1 MRSVSSVSTSR
12 DAVTDAAPTDATDT
26 PLGHTSLAPAARVV
40 VPKAA
45 RLVADTLRERILTGQ
60 VATGAHLPPAEAL
73 LEEFGVSRAT
83 LREALNALES
93 EGLVQLRRGPRGG
106 AIVTAPDGLAIMRSL
121 ESLLRFEGTTVEQ
134 IMEVRLVV
142 DPLAVRLAAEEADAE
157 DLRRIG
163 ASVERQRRPEV
174 LESHDEWFREN
185 LYYHWAIAAA
195 SHNPLVRVLS
205 ESLHNIVL
213 TGGIQIDFKTSER
226 RRSVDDHAA
235 IYERLVARD
244 GDAAA
249 LRLQRHLERSLYLR
263 ARYASP

>member
-1 MRSVSSVSTSR
+1 MRSNSSASISPDR
-12 DAVTDAAPTDATDT
+12 VTDPTPFETMET

-45 RLVADTLRERILTGQ
+45 RLVADTLRERILART
-60 VATGAHLPPAEAL
+60 VPIGAHLPPAEAL
-73 LEEFGVSRAT
+73 LDEFGVSRAT
-83 LREALNALES
+83 LREALNVLEA
-93 EGLVQLRRGPRGG
+93 EGLVQLRRGPGGG

-121 ESLLRFEGTTVEQ
+121 ASLLRFEGTTVEQ
-134 IMEVRLVV
+134 LMEVRLVV

-157 DLRRIG
+157 DLGRIG
-163 ASVERQRRPEV
+163 ASVERQRRKEV
-174 LESHDEWFREN
+174 LESHEEWFREN
-185 LYYHWAIAAA
+185 LYFHWAIAAA

-213 TGGIQIDFKTSER
+213 TGGLPIHFPLPER
-226 RRSVDDHAA
+226 KQSVDDHAA
-235 IYERLVARD
+235 IYESLVARD

-263 ARYASP
+263 ATYASP